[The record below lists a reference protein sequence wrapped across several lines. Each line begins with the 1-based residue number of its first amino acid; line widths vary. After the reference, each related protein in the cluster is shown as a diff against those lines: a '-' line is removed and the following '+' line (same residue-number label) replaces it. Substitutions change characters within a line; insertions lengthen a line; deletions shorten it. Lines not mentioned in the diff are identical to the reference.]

1 MSWTHTMHSVTWT
14 NPCCVPVV
22 CVGSLSSSLL
32 ISGQHLELYLE
43 RLTLQ
48 FFCAENFIS
57 FCGHRDIRPTR
68 LTHNQ
73 CLMWAL
79 KNSFMVSMSKIYL
92 NFDRNKAYLGTVLH
106 TLSVCESQQSLL
118 STVIR
123 KRRCSD
129 TWSIVALRRT
139 RSSGKDDS
147 WCFCLVAI
155 VIDLVLIG
163 LITIM
168 VIVTPAGY
176 LIQTVLHIASDLQN
190 IFFQMC
196 AMLCYLPACHNQ
208 HIYFS
213 RRSLIKKTTTK
224 YWKEQTQ
231 RQDLT
236 ESSEQ

>member
-14 NPCCVPVV
+14 NPCCVPFV

-32 ISGQHLELYLE
+32 ISGQQLELYLE

-48 FFCAENFIS
+48 LFCAENLIS
-57 FCGHRDIRPTR
+57 FCGHRDICPIR

-79 KNSFMVSMSKIYL
+79 KNSFMVSMSTIYL

-118 STVIR
+118 STVTR

-129 TWSIVALRRT
+129 TWSVIALRRT

-163 LITIM
+163 LMTIM
-168 VIVTPAGY
+168 VIVTPVGY
-176 LIQTVLHIASDLQN
+176 LIQAVLHIASDLQN
-190 IFFQMC
+190 IFSRCVQC
-196 AMLCYLPACHNQ
+196 CVICQ
-208 HIYFS
+208 HVTINIYIFH
-213 RRSLIKKTTTK
+213 
-224 YWKEQTQ
+224 EGH
-231 RQDLT
+231 
-236 ESSEQ
+236 